1 MRIACTAK
9 RSSQSILK
17 ETSPQYSLEELIL
30 KLKLQ
35 YFGHLMQRTDSLEIT
50 LMLGKIEGRRKGR
63 QKMRWLNHQLYGHEF
78 EQALG
83 VGDGQGR
90 LPYCSPVQFSCSV
103 MSNSLHPHGPTRQT
117 SLSISNSQSLLKF
130 MSIESEMPSNL
141 FILYC
146 PLLLLSSIF
155 PSIRVF
161 SN

>member
-90 LPYCSPVQFSCSV
+90 LPYCSPVQFSSVAQSCPTLCDSMNCSMPGLPV
-103 MSNSLHPHGPTRQT
+103 HHQLLESTQT
-117 SLSISNSQSLLKF
+117 H
-130 MSIESEMPSNL
+130 
-141 FILYC
+141 
-146 PLLLLSSIF
+146 
-155 PSIRVF
+155 VH
-161 SN
+161 

>member
-1 MRIACTAK
+1 MRITCTAK

-90 LPYCSPVQFSCSV
+90 LPYCSPVQFSSVAQSCPSLCDSMNCSMPGLPV
-103 MSNSLHPHGPTRQT
+103 HHQLPEFTQT
-117 SLSISNSQSLLKF
+117 H
-130 MSIESEMPSNL
+130 
-141 FILYC
+141 
-146 PLLLLSSIF
+146 
-155 PSIRVF
+155 VH
-161 SN
+161 